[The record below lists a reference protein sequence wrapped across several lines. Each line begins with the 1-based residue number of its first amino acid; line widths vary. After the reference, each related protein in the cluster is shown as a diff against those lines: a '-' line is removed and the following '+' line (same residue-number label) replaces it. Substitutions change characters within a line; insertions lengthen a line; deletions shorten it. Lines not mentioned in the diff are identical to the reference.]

1 METRIPPRFE
11 PPTIDMTPDG
21 RFREPPSVPIATKV
35 GRTALI
41 VAVLA
46 TAGAVALLAL
56 WFALAMIPIA
66 IGAAL
71 VAYVALRFQRWR
83 GQGPFRR

>member
-1 METRIPPRFE
+1 MNTRIPPRFE

-21 RFREPPSVPIATKV
+21 QFREAPTVPIATKI
-35 GRTALI
+35 GRTAVI

-46 TAGAVALLAL
+46 TAGAMALLAL

-66 IGAAL
+66 IGAGL
-71 VAYVALRFQRWR
+71 VAYTALRFQQWR
-83 GQGPFRR
+83 GRDPFRR

>member
-1 METRIPPRFE
+1 MKTRMPPRFE
-11 PPTIDMTPDG
+11 PPPIEMTLTG
-21 RFREPPSVPIATKV
+21 EFRDPPSAPIAAKV
-35 GRTALI
+35 GGIALI

-66 IGAAL
+66 LGAGL
-71 VAYVALRFQRWR
+71 IAYAAMRFQRWR
-83 GQGPFRR
+83 GQGPFGR